1 MSNRIPDWLLTTLY
15 QTYYFLQPTKT
26 KIQHLLFAKKFLT
39 KLTSFKPK
47 AVQSLNFIKFN
58 VSPLV
63 VVTMSRFIQH
73 SFIFTERHSI
83 SNLPTPVLFVYSY
96 CRIKVTFYD
105 RHVIVRHIGRSANVT
120 YSIIS
125 DHRQVFFV
133 ISVDPPVKQGNARYP
148 FIICLFDKDQTVDLE
163 LEIDEG
169 DLKEKYDNKLQRS
182 MSGATFE
189 VVSRLMK
196 AVTSRKITV
205 PGSYK
210 SDQGTIFEF
219 PGDDRTGP
227 LLE

>member
-1 MSNRIPDWLLTTLY
+1 MN
-15 QTYYFLQPTKT
+15 
-26 KIQHLLFAKKFLT
+26 
-39 KLTSFKPK
+39 
-47 AVQSLNFIKFN
+47 LNN
-58 VSPLV
+58 SSP
-63 VVTMSRFIQH
+63 
-73 SFIFTERHSI
+73 
-83 SNLPTPVLFVYSY
+83 
-96 CRIKVTFYD
+96 
-105 RHVIVRHIGRSANVT
+105 
-120 YSIIS
+120 S

-210 SDQGTIFEF
+210 SDQGKIFSSQQ
-219 PGDDRTGP
+219 
-227 LLE
+227 

>member
-1 MSNRIPDWLLTTLY
+1 MTNS
-15 QTYYFLQPTKT
+15 
-26 KIQHLLFAKKFLT
+26 
-39 KLTSFKPK
+39 
-47 AVQSLNFIKFN
+47 
-58 VSPLV
+58 SPL
-63 VVTMSRFIQH
+63 
-73 SFIFTERHSI
+73 
-83 SNLPTPVLFVYSY
+83 
-96 CRIKVTFYD
+96 
-105 RHVIVRHIGRSANVT
+105 
-120 YSIIS
+120 

-210 SDQGTIFEF
+210 SDQGKTSIFFIKASLGGVYQQFGEGILMNF
-219 PGDDRTGP
+219 LFRKQLYLMQLPSSDWCSVPIGTRFHVSSQGNNR
-227 LLE
+227 L

>member
-1 MSNRIPDWLLTTLY
+1 M
-15 QTYYFLQPTKT
+15 KM
-26 KIQHLLFAKKFLT
+26 KIRRLLFAKKFLT
-39 KLTSFKPK
+39 RLMSFKPK
-47 AVQSLNFIKFN
+47 AVRSLNFIKFN

-63 VVTMSRFIQH
+63 VVTMSRFILH
-73 SFIFTERHSI
+73 SFIFTGRHSI
-83 SNLPTPVLFVYSY
+83 SNLPTPVLFVYSC
-96 CRIKVTFYD
+96 CRIKVSFYD
-105 RHVIVRHIGRSANVT
+105 CHVSGWHLVRSANVT
-120 YSIIS
+120 YFIIS

-210 SDQGTIFEF
+210 SDQGIIFKFLSEDISLDPSQNDVMF
-219 PGDDRTGP
+219 IFYI
-227 LLE
+227 

>member
-1 MSNRIPDWLLTTLY
+1 MIGR
-15 QTYYFLQPTKT
+15 
-26 KIQHLLFAKKFLT
+26 HL
-39 KLTSFKPK
+39 
-47 AVQSLNFIKFN
+47 
-58 VSPLV
+58 
-63 VVTMSRFIQH
+63 
-73 SFIFTERHSI
+73 
-83 SNLPTPVLFVYSY
+83 
-96 CRIKVTFYD
+96 
-105 RHVIVRHIGRSANVT
+105 GRSANLT
-120 YSIIS
+120 YSIFS

-210 SDQGTIFEF
+210 SDQGIIFVF
-219 PGDDRTGP
+219 TPCSNDMMIIFYKILFRKQLHLMQLSCSNWCLIPIGTRIHVSSQGNIYFQVIQS
-227 LLE
+227 

>member
-1 MSNRIPDWLLTTLY
+1 M
-15 QTYYFLQPTKT
+15 
-26 KIQHLLFAKKFLT
+26 
-39 KLTSFKPK
+39 
-47 AVQSLNFIKFN
+47 
-58 VSPLV
+58 
-63 VVTMSRFIQH
+63 
-73 SFIFTERHSI
+73 
-83 SNLPTPVLFVYSY
+83 
-96 CRIKVTFYD
+96 
-105 RHVIVRHIGRSANVT
+105 RSANVT
-120 YSIIS
+120 YFIIS

-210 SDQGTIFEF
+210 SDQGKTSIFFIKASLWRRKPQFGEGILMIFFYLGNNCISCNYRAQTGVLF
-219 PGDDRTGP
+219 P
-227 LLE
+227 LERGFMYLHKVIIVSK

>member
-1 MSNRIPDWLLTTLY
+1 M
-15 QTYYFLQPTKT
+15 
-26 KIQHLLFAKKFLT
+26 
-39 KLTSFKPK
+39 
-47 AVQSLNFIKFN
+47 
-58 VSPLV
+58 
-63 VVTMSRFIQH
+63 
-73 SFIFTERHSI
+73 
-83 SNLPTPVLFVYSY
+83 
-96 CRIKVTFYD
+96 
-105 RHVIVRHIGRSANVT
+105 RSANVT
-120 YSIIS
+120 YFIIS

-210 SDQGTIFEF
+210 SDQGIIFEYLSEAISLDPCQNHLMIIF
-219 PGDDRTGP
+219 YI
-227 LLE
+227 